1 MTSSD
6 SFFHTQAMQGVFIT
20 PAYQQIAAVA
30 DLWGVSQ
37 IRLGLGLDL
46 SLSLGF
52 IMPKF
57 SLYIVRTDFNTKY
70 LFYKVGKFQSTV
82 KSYQNNHIFKV
93 LRKLKKLV

>member
-1 MTSSD
+1 LFKIVFGIFHFHFSVTFGMTSSD

-46 SLSLGF
+46 SLGLGF
-52 IMPKF
+52 I
-57 SLYIVRTDFNTKY
+57 IR
-70 LFYKVGKFQSTV
+70 KV
-82 KSYQNNHIFKV
+82 
-93 LRKLKKLV
+93 

>member
-1 MTSSD
+1 MVFSNLINHDSNSYHCFGIFHFPVTFGMTSSD

-46 SLSLGF
+46 SLGLGF
-52 IMPKF
+52 I
-57 SLYIVRTDFNTKY
+57 IR
-70 LFYKVGKFQSTV
+70 KV
-82 KSYQNNHIFKV
+82 
-93 LRKLKKLV
+93 